1 MVTAEW
7 SPDGRR
13 LLTTTTSPRL
23 NVDNG
28 FKIWRYNGELLYH
41 AERNKLYEATWQP
54 VAAGTYKSRPISPGT
69 VRKEDGSGLKG
80 TGDTSGPRKPPP
92 YVPPHG
98 SSGTGS
104 FSLAHTPPEESKP
117 GKYRTSRSTEP
128 FSFTATSGP
137 PGATF
142 ADSKASKNAAKNAKK
157 RAAAKAKKGMGA
169 T

>member
-69 VRKEDGSGLKG
+69 AEGRWKWIKG
-80 TGDTSGPRKPPP
+80 HR
-92 YVPPHG
+92 
-98 SSGTGS
+98 
-104 FSLAHTPPEESKP
+104 
-117 GKYRTSRSTEP
+117 
-128 FSFTATSGP
+128 
-137 PGATF
+137 
-142 ADSKASKNAAKNAKK
+142 
-157 RAAAKAKKGMGA
+157 
-169 T
+169 